1 MKIIE
6 RSELYTDKGQYAVF
20 TRTEVLD
27 YAKLASI
34 AGHLRR
40 NAEDLVFS
48 TNPPTIDNCRI
59 AGEML
64 GWALN
69 LAPERIGAKFDY

>member
-1 MKIIE
+1 MLTFQ
-6 RSELYTDKGQYAVF
+6 RSELYTDKGQFAVM
-20 TRTEVLD
+20 TRTKVLD

-40 NAEDLVFS
+40 NAEDLALF
-48 TNPPTIDNCRI
+48 TNPTTVENCRI

-64 GWALN
+64 GLALS
-69 LAPERIGAKFDY
+69 LAPERIGTRFDF

>member
-1 MKIIE
+1 MPTIQ
-6 RSELYTDKGQYAVF
+6 RSELCTDKGQYAVLSW
-20 TRTEVLD
+20 TKVLD
-27 YAKLASI
+27 YVKLASI

-64 GWALN
+64 GWALS
-69 LAPERIGAKFDY
+69 LAPERIGGRFDY

>member
-1 MKIIE
+1 METIHH
-6 RSELYTDKGQYAVF
+6 SEHYTDKGSFAVL
-20 TRTEVLD
+20 TRTKVLE

-48 TNPPTIDNCRI
+48 TNPPTIENCRI
-59 AGEML
+59 AGEMV

-69 LAPERIGAKFDY
+69 LAPERIGVKFDY